1 MVGSSSRMWDNYA
14 VVRVTF
20 SAPQRDACV
29 YVSTLLGQG
38 VPRDAVKFSPGCVHE
53 DDLA

>member
-1 MVGSSSRMWDNYA
+1 MSDNYA
-14 VVRVTF
+14 IVRVTF

-53 DDLA
+53 DVLA